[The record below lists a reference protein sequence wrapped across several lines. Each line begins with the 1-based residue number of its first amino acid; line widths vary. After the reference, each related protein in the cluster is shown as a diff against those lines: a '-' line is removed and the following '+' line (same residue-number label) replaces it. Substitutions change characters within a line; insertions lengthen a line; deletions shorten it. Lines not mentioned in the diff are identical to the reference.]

1 MNKKQIIEIIVKLSV
16 WGVKFLIIFAIIFII
31 IALLEFQKL
40 GI

>member
-1 MNKKQIIEIIVKLSV
+1 MDKKRIIEIMVKLIV
-16 WGVKFLIIFAIIFII
+16 WGIKFLIIFAIIFII

>member
-1 MNKKQIIEIIVKLSV
+1 MNKKRIIEIIFRLIV